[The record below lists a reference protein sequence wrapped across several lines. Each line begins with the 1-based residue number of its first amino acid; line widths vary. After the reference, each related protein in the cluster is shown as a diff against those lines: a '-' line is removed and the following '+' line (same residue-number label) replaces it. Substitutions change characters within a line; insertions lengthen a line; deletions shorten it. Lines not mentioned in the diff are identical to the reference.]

1 LKPDFGHV
9 NLLQA
14 WRISDDDAA
23 IFAPRTVESDE
34 ELLLSPWLG
43 QLLPVLASSVYF
55 QISRMMKRL
64 DVSSMVTVI
73 LRKDF
78 EFSTQL
84 SAFLLGEVCAATS
97 K

>member
-1 LKPDFGHV
+1 
-9 NLLQA
+9 
-14 WRISDDDAA
+14 
-23 IFAPRTVESDE
+23 
-34 ELLLSPWLG
+34 
-43 QLLPVLASSVYF
+43 VLASSVYF